1 MASTSSSSHL
11 SDITDSYNVVATTS
25 RVASASASATV
36 PSPSLSNE
44 MKSSISSR
52 ELAVPASAS
61 SNRTARPAGREN
73 PALRRSSSE
82 QTFEHPAAAARARSP
97 HTSLDSRT
105 SRPQVQA
112 PYNPYNALHAQQQQ
126 QQHAQYA
133 GPSAQSQPWAA
144 MPVPMNAFYPY
155 PPQAYHQAAA
165 WSAWQHEAMMNMHA
179 NGFVPQLQAPQH
191 AAHAAP
197 SPPFLQHHLP
207 SSNSSTAS
215 AASFPSANDD
225 SSAAT
230 TQSNASAGRKN
241 FHPYRR
247 EPSRSSSRESP
258 RQVTN
263 APLVAFPQGA
273 TVDGAGAPS
282 DDDDQP
288 LRAPVRPFV
297 KARRSE
303 SLPEK
308 VEEPQQRA
316 RQDSAD
322 GESLRGEQPT
332 VTAAVRAV
340 VAPAIPVTPA
350 EPPASRD
357 PAPNAVAPPVSP
369 PAPRIPPGH
378 HRQTSSTSSMGVTIP
393 STLGQSS
400 SLGGDLTQEPPK
412 LAAATAPRLPS
423 HVSDAP
429 TPRSVSDQPK
439 ASEKKATGLKGRL
452 QRALKKDESKSTA
465 SPSPV
470 AAPRPPVSNDAIR
483 DSPSAPAA
491 NGGLGARR
499 PSNASFAP
507 SMTEPVGG
515 NSGKAKRNLFS
526 MKNASTD
533 NISISSTV
541 SSASMMI
548 RKMGALGKLA
558 RRNSIAGISKI
569 FKDKSKDDD
578 DLPPGG
584 GDTKKKDKKLRFGKS
599 APATSTTSHATA
611 ETLDEDKPIA
621 GLSPAAQLARQHTL
635 RQKAEEQEEAAKQQQ
650 EELAQAQQF
659 GDVASDVDSIDEFAD
674 EFGEVSLERRSID
687 TEDTHYEE
695 GHWGTS
701 YRDRHAVPARGI
713 LKKATSFSVDPPTA
727 PWTRARAN
735 STELA
740 AQPGPLDKVSK
751 ATHVDLDPF
760 SPSFSPFES
769 SLDREPLADRL
780 NFPYGHPNMN
790 TSAPVLSLQPD
801 RIKAHRSAT
810 TPAKKALNWAP
821 ECAIYHTFHAT
832 EYDRRSEPATCNRL
846 TPQLAQQIKDELN
859 GYKMEEMPVH
869 PSSRIHTHFL

>member
-1 MASTSSSSHL
+1 
-11 SDITDSYNVVATTS
+11 
-25 RVASASASATV
+25 
-36 PSPSLSNE
+36 
-44 MKSSISSR
+44 
-52 ELAVPASAS
+52 
-61 SNRTARPAGREN
+61 
-73 PALRRSSSE
+73 
-82 QTFEHPAAAARARSP
+82 
-97 HTSLDSRT
+97 
-105 SRPQVQA
+105 
-112 PYNPYNALHAQQQQ
+112 
-126 QQHAQYA
+126 
-133 GPSAQSQPWAA
+133 
-144 MPVPMNAFYPY
+144 
-155 PPQAYHQAAA
+155 
-165 WSAWQHEAMMNMHA
+165 MNMHA
-179 NGFVPQLQAPQH
+179 NGFVPQPPQAV
-191 AAHAAP
+191 A
-197 SPPFLQHHLP
+197 SPPPSFLQNHLP

-230 TQSNASAGRKN
+230 TQSNASANGRKN

-258 RQVTN
+258 RQNSN
-263 APLVAFPQGA
+263 APLLAFPAAAAAASTTEGVA
-273 TVDGAGAPS
+273 STVGDV
-282 DDDDQP
+282 DDDDEQ

-297 KARRSE
+297 KAKRAD
-303 SLPEK
+303 SLPENAGS
-308 VEEPQQRA
+308 VPQQRP
-316 RQDSAD
+316 RQDSGD
-322 GESLRGEQPT
+322 RDSLKEEQPT
-332 VTAAVRAV
+332 EATVTSAVRAV
-340 VAPAIPVTPA
+340 VAPAIPVTSAA
-350 EPPASRD
+350 EPGEMPD
-357 PAPNAVAPPVSP
+357 L
-369 PAPRIPPGH
+369 APRIAPGH
-378 HRQTSSTSSMGVTIP
+378 HRQTSSTSSMGAAIP
-393 STLGQSS
+393 STLGQGSM
-400 SLGGDLTQEPPK
+400 LGEISRAPKQPP
-412 LAAATAPRLPS
+412 AAAPSPARLPS
-423 HVSDAP
+423 HLSSDLP

-452 QRALKKDESKSTA
+452 QRALKKDESKAVPSTA
-465 SPSPV
+465 PAAT
-470 AAPRPPVSNDAIR
+470 AAPRPPPASSDAIR

-515 NSGKAKRNLFS
+515 NSGKAKRSLFG

-569 FKDKSKDDD
+569 FKDKAKDDD
-578 DLPPGG
+578 DLPPSGG
-584 GDTKKKDKKLRFGKS
+584 EPKKKEKKLRFGKS
-599 APATSTTSHATA
+599 SPSVSSTSHATA

-635 RQKAEEQEEAAKQQQ
+635 RQRAEEQQAQAAASQEEMQSAQREQQQ
-650 EELAQAQQF
+650 FEDF
-659 GDVASDVDSIDEFAD
+659 SDADSVDQFAD
-674 EFGEVSLERRSID
+674 EFGEVSLDQRSVD

-695 GHWGTS
+695 GHWGQS

-713 LKKATSFSVDPPTA
+713 LKKATSFTAEPPTA
-727 PWTRARAN
+727 PWSRARSN

-740 AQPGPLDKVSK
+740 VASPGPLDKVSK
-751 ATHVDLDPF
+751 ATNVDLDPF
-760 SPSFSPFES
+760 SPSFSPFDS
-769 SLDREPLADRL
+769 TLDREPLADRL
-780 NFPYGHPNMN
+780 NFPYGHPSMN

-846 TPQLAQQIKDELN
+846 TPQIAQQIKDELN

-869 PSSRIHTHFL
+869 PSSRINTHFL